1 MTYTFNNALIKEK
14 FLFNLKKAKNGKV
27 NYLMLLPF
35 MVFFTLFTIIPV
47 IISFVLSFTDF
58 NMLESMQFVGFD
70 NYMRMFLDDDVFVK
84 AIANTLIFAV
94 ITGPISY
101 FACLMFAWLIN
112 ELSPTVR
119 SIMTFIFYAPTMSST
134 LFVVWTFIFS
144 GDSYGMLNA
153 LLSSMG
159 VIDEPVQW
167 LTDTS
172 TMLVCCMVVQVWMS
186 LGSSFLSF
194 IAGFQTVDRSVYEAA
209 AIDGI
214 RNRVEELVKITL
226 PLMGPQLLFGAVM
239 QISGSFAVGSV
250 CQSLCGYPTTDDAAT
265 TLVLL
270 ISDVGTSRY
279 EMGYACAMSFFLF
292 AIMLIVNHV
301 IQSVIRKHADA

>member
-1 MTYTFNNALIKEK
+1 
-14 FLFNLKKAKNGKV
+14 
-27 NYLMLLPF
+27 MLLPF
-35 MVFFTLFTIIPV
+35 MVFFTLFTIVPV
-47 IISFVLSFTDF
+47 VISFVLSFTDF
-58 NMLESMQFVGFD
+58 NILESMRFVGFD
-70 NYMRMFLDDDVFVK
+70 NYIRMFLDDDVFIK
-84 AIANTLIFAV
+84 AVANTLIFAV

-101 FACLMFAWLIN
+101 FACLFFAWLIN

-119 SIMTFIFYAPTMSST
+119 AVMTFIFYAPTMSST

-153 LLSSMG
+153 ALTSLG
-159 VIDEPVQW
+159 IIDEPVQW
-167 LTDTS
+167 LTDAS
-172 TMLVCCMVVQVWMS
+172 TMLICCMVVQVWMS

-194 IAGFQTVDRSVYEAA
+194 IAGFQTVDKSVYEAA

-214 RNRVEELVKITL
+214 RNRVQELFKITL

-239 QISGSFAVGSV
+239 QISGSFGVGSV

-292 AIMLIVNHV
+292 AVMLFVNRV
-301 IQSVIRKHADA
+301 IQNIIRKHADS

>member
-1 MTYTFNNALIKEK
+1 MAYTANRALLKERIAFN
-14 FLFNLKKAKNGKV
+14 FKKAKSSKAY
-27 NYLMLLPF
+27 YLMLLPF
-35 MVFFTLFTIIPV
+35 LVFFMLFTVIPV
-47 IISFVLSFTDF
+47 VMSLVLSFTDF
-58 NMLESMQFVGFD
+58 NMLESARFVGFT
-70 NYMRMFLDDDVFVK
+70 NYMRMFLDDDVFIK

-101 FACLMFAWLIN
+101 FACLIFAWLIN
-112 ELSPTVR
+112 ELNPTVR
-119 SIMTFIFYAPTMSST
+119 AIMTFVFYAPTMSST

-144 GDSYGMLNA
+144 GDSYGLLNA
-153 LLSSMG
+153 FLSSAG
-159 VIDEPVQW
+159 IIDEPVQW

-172 TMLVCCMVVQVWMS
+172 TMLICCMIVQIWMS

-214 RNRVEELVKITL
+214 RNRVDELVKITL

-239 QISGSFAVGSV
+239 QISGSFAVGGV

-292 AIMLIVNHV
+292 AIMLVVNNL
-301 IQSVIRKHADA
+301 IQRIIRKHADA